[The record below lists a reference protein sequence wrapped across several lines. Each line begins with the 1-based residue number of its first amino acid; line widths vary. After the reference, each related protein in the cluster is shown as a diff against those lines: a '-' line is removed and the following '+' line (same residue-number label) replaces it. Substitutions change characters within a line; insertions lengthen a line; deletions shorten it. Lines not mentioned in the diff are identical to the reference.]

1 MQAQGCLPRR
11 PPQTIHSYGGGA
23 PSQVAPFPS
32 LHRRRWRFGALPVA
46 CDPSSPRLRLPRAR
60 RRAATGV
67 AMPAMAWWVV
77 PAAGVL
83 DGSTPAGVVNVAS
96 SPLPSDWAAPA
107 SAATAAPLL
116 AMFRRRRRV
125 CDVLAAGAPGR
136 RLRRLPVADTAVS
149 GFAPSPRMSASGSYW
164 RHRGLSKYAGLHC
177 VMSHVR
183 MAAAMPTAI
192 MLQHVFTS
200 RENVAWQRWHCDM
213 PDTFRCTK
221 LRLGPGRCRRK
232 VGCRTNALAL
242 MARGGLT
249 LHDAHGASHA
259 THLLHRAA
267 ARCRC
272 SSVTCRQR
280 WHRFVVL
287 PTRQTT

>member
-1 MQAQGCLPRR
+1 
-11 PPQTIHSYGGGA
+11 
-23 PSQVAPFPS
+23 
-32 LHRRRWRFGALPVA
+32 
-46 CDPSSPRLRLPRAR
+46 
-60 RRAATGV
+60 
-67 AMPAMAWWVV
+67 MPAMAWWVV

-83 DGSTPAGVVNVAS
+83 GGSTPAGVVNVAS
-96 SPLPSDWAAPA
+96 SPLPPDRAAPA

-192 MLQHVFTS
+192 MLQHAFTS

-213 PDTFRCTK
+213 PDTFRCSE
-221 LRLGPGRCRRK
+221 RRRGPGRCRCK
-232 VGCRTNALAL
+232 VGCRTNAFLP

-249 LHDAHGASHA
+249 LHDAHGASFA
-259 THLLHRAA
+259 THLSHLAA
-267 ARCRC
+267 ARCLC

-287 PTRQTT
+287 PTRQST